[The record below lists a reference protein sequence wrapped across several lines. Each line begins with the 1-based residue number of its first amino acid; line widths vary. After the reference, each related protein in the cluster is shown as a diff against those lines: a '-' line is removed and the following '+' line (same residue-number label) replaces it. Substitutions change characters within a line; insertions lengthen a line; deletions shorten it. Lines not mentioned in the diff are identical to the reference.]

1 MPNRADWR
9 SSSAADNVNQLDRAG
24 IAWEFLRR
32 NPQYREDYRR
42 IPRGAASTD
51 PVAAAVGEPWGLS
64 FRLRPQPAGASR
76 SGDLATGD
84 SAPQRHPRPGAG

>member
-1 MPNRADWR
+1 MPSRPDWR
-9 SSSAADNVNQLDRAG
+9 SSSAADHVNQLDRAG

-51 PVAAAVGEPWGLS
+51 PAAAAIGKQWGLS
-64 FRLRPQPAGASR
+64 FRLRPQPAGAPR
-76 SGDLATGD
+76 SCDLATGD
-84 SAPQRHPRPGAG
+84 PTP